1 MEKTIKLTE
10 KEVKNILEKELN
22 KNNNENIDEI
32 VSIDSETA
40 EKDPDLVKKLQDK
53 IGNEDIIQIKE
64 EQIIKLIK
72 NHQNPKISKNKLLET
87 LNLK

>member
-22 KNNNENIDEI
+22 KNNNEI